1 MTNVFKSLNK
11 QGQHRSA
18 LPLCYAKNWTKIV
31 CLAVGLAAGVVLM
44 GKVGF
49 EQSWDDFFPE
59 SDRIYVVYED
69 VIRNGEYL
77 HYSQTPG
84 AVAPAL
90 KRYCPQVEAAT
101 RYTTFAWDMPIV
113 TDDDKR
119 VRTNFALVDSCFFD
133 VFPFRVLA
141 GHPKRVLS
149 QVECC
154 MIPLSL
160 AEKLA
165 GTANPLELVGKKVFY
180 NKRGGW
186 PLTVSGIYEDVP
198 LNSRLHGM
206 EVMVSMPTITELMY
220 DGRDNWVGNDRYL
233 AYVRL
238 AEGIGPDDLKP
249 QIEKM
254 QHENLPEDMLKK
266 AGVDLGFSVRPLR
279 DYHKNDE
286 DTRRMTWILSLLA
299 AVLIG
304 CAVLNYL
311 LLVIGGI
318 SRRAREMAVHKCYGA
333 EARHIYSR
341 VMAESMVH
349 LLLSLALA
357 ALLLLLAKDT
367 VEELVGA
374 PLTVLLTT
382 GGNVWMIVTTCIIV
396 LLVTGLVPGY
406 IYTHVPLA
414 AAFKHYSQSHRLWK
428 LLLLGLQFASVSF
441 LIVLLAVVGRQYRMM
456 VNDNPGYDYA
466 TLGSVLKD
474 GVSSEQCQLAMEE
487 LRKLSGVKGVTMAY
501 ANLTEHQSG
510 DNIYLPGSERENMH
524 IADLYYVG
532 DGYFDVMGIPIVSG
546 RTFTEQADTL
556 REVMV
561 SRQFEERMKQIAGWD
576 CAVGK
581 QIICTSFQGPYT
593 IVGVYED
600 TRIGS
605 ITNPDTR
612 PSICYYSRKP
622 DKMHYILIRFQSM
635 DGLETANELVKRL
648 MTDNPDIA
656 ITPYSQM
663 VVQLYTD
670 AHHFR
675 TTVMIGGI
683 VALLIALIG
692 LIGYLAGEIGRR
704 QKEIAIRKVNGA
716 RTADVLRLFVTDIL
730 RVALPAVLIGVAGAW
745 YVSRLWLEQFS
756 EKAVL
761 TPLLF
766 IGCAFLVLTVILSVV
781 CICCHRVA
789 TSNPVDYLK
798 TE

>member
-1 MTNVFKSLNK
+1 MNVLKTLN
-11 QGQHRSA
+11 QRGQH
-18 LPLCYAKNWTKIV
+18 NWIKIL
-31 CLAVGLAAGVVLM
+31 CLATGLATGIVLI
-44 GKVGF
+44 GKAGF
-49 EQSWDDFFPE
+49 EQSWDNFFPT

-69 VIRNGEYL
+69 IIRNGEYI

-84 AVAPAL
+84 AVAPGL

-101 RYTTFAWDMPIV
+101 RYTGFAWDMPLV

-119 VRTNFALVDSCFFD
+119 VRTNFSLVDSCFFD

-141 GHPKRVLS
+141 GNPKKVLS

-165 GTANPLELVGKKVFY
+165 GAANPLELVGKKVFY

-186 PLTVSGIYEDVP
+186 ALTIGGIYEDVP

-206 EVMVSMPTITELMY
+206 EVMVSMPTITEVIY
-220 DGRDNWVGNDRYL
+220 DGRDNWVGNDRYM

-238 AEGIGPDDLKP
+238 AEGITPDDLKP

-254 QHENLPEDMLKK
+254 QHDNMPEDQLKK

-286 DTRRMTWILSLLA
+286 GTRRMTWILSLLA

-318 SRRAREMAVHKCYGA
+318 SRRAREMAVHMCYGA
-333 EARHIYSR
+333 ETRHIYYK
-341 VMAESMVH
+341 VIAESTVH

-374 PLTVLLTT
+374 PLAVLLTT
-382 GGNVWMIVTTCIIV
+382 GSNVWVTVTTCIVV

-406 IYTHVPLA
+406 IYTHVPVA
-414 AAFKHYSQSHRLWK
+414 AAFKHYRQSYRLCK
-428 LLLLGLQFASVSF
+428 LLLLGLQFASATF
-441 LIVLLAVVGRQYRMM
+441 LIVLLIVVGRQYRMM
-456 VNDNPGYDYA
+456 VNDNPGYDYS

-474 GVSSEQCQLAMEE
+474 GVSSEQCLLAMEE
-487 LRKLSGVKGVTMAY
+487 LRKLSCVKGVTMAY

-510 DNIYLPGSERENMH
+510 DNIYLPGSERENMN

-532 DGYFDVMGIPIVSG
+532 DGYFDVMGIPIISG

-561 SRQFEERMKQIAGWD
+561 SRQFEERMKQIAGWER
-576 CAVGK
+576 AVGK
-581 QIICTSFQGPYT
+581 QIICTSFEGPYT

-622 DKMHYILIRFQSM
+622 DRMHYILIRFQSM
-635 DGLETANELVKRL
+635 DGLEEANKLVKEL
-648 MTDNPDIA
+648 MSDNPDIA
-656 ITPYSQM
+656 VTPYNQM
-663 VVQLYTD
+663 VTELYTD
-670 AHHFR
+670 AHRFR
-675 TTVMIGGI
+675 TTVMIGGL

-692 LIGYLAGEIGRR
+692 LVGYLAGEIGRR

-716 RTADVLRLFVTDIL
+716 TIADVLRLFQTDIL
-730 RVALPAVLIGVAGAW
+730 RVALPAVVIGAAGAW
-745 YVSRLWLEQFS
+745 YVARLWLEQFS
-756 EKAVL
+756 EKTAL
-761 TPLLF
+761 SPLIF
-766 IGCAFLVLTVILSVV
+766 IGGAALVTAVILTVV
-781 CICCHRVA
+781 CLGCYRVA
-789 TSNPVDYLK
+789 SSNPVDYLK
-798 TE
+798 NE

>member
-1 MTNVFKSLNK
+1 MINAIKTLNK
-11 QGQHRSA
+11 RGQH
-18 LPLCYAKNWTKIV
+18 NWTKIV

-49 EQSWDDFFPE
+49 EQSWDNFFPT

-69 VIRNGEYL
+69 VIRNGEYV

-84 AVAPAL
+84 AVAPGL

-133 VFPFRVLA
+133 VFPFHVLA
-141 GHPKRVLS
+141 GHPKKVLS

-165 GTANPLELVGKKVFY
+165 GTDCPLDVVGKKVFY

-186 PLTVSGIYEDVP
+186 ALTIGGIYEDVP

-206 EVMVSMPTITELMY
+206 EVMVSMPTITEVIY
-220 DGRDNWVGNDRYL
+220 DGRDNWVGNDRYF

-249 QIEKM
+249 QIENM
-254 QHENLPEDMLKK
+254 QRENLPEDMLKK

-279 DYHKNDE
+279 DYHKDDE
-286 DTRRMTWILSLLA
+286 GTRRMVWILSLLA
-299 AVLIG
+299 TVLIG

-333 EARHIYSR
+333 EARHIYNK
-341 VMAESMVH
+341 VMAESTMH
-349 LLLSLALA
+349 LLLSLSLA
-357 ALLLLLAKDT
+357 ALLLLLTKDT

-374 PLTVLLTT
+374 PLAVLLTT
-382 GGNVWMIVTTCIIV
+382 GSNVWMIVITCIVV

-406 IYTHVPLA
+406 IYTHVPLT

-428 LLLLGLQFASVSF
+428 LLLLGLQFASATF

-474 GVSSEQCQLAMEE
+474 GVSSEQCQLAMAE

-510 DNIYLPGSERENMH
+510 DNIYLPGSERENLH
-524 IADLYYVG
+524 ITDLYYVG
-532 DGYFDVMGIPIVSG
+532 NGYFDVMGIPVVSG
-546 RTFTEQADTL
+546 RTFTEQTDTL

-561 SRQFEERMKQIAGWD
+561 SRQFEERMKEIAGWD
-576 CAVGK
+576 RAVGK
-581 QIICTSFQGPYT
+581 EIICTSFQGPYT

-600 TRIGS
+600 PRIGS

-612 PSICYYSRKP
+612 PSLCYYSRKP
-622 DKMHYILIRFQSM
+622 DQMHNILIRFQSM
-635 DGLETANELVKRL
+635 DALEEANKVVKRL

-663 VVQLYTD
+663 VVKLYTD

-675 TTVMIGGI
+675 TTVMIGGL

-716 RTADVLRLFVTDIL
+716 RTTDVLRLFITDIL
-730 RVALPAVLIGVAGAW
+730 RVALPAVLIGAIGAW

-756 EKAVL
+756 EKTTL
-761 TPLLF
+761 PLLLF
-766 IGCAFLVLTVILSVV
+766 VGCALLVLAVILSVV
-781 CICCHRVA
+781 CIGCHRVA
-789 TSNPVDYLK
+789 TSNPVNYLK